1 MDGGD
6 AAAASDRWDRHDWW
20 GVVLDAPDVAVLA
33 KFYSELRGWAV
44 YHQDDDDASLDL
56 FLAAVAG
63 VPAGL
68 LVRHRRP
75 RAAIAVL
82 WTVSL
87 PALYPPLLFVGDWP
101 GEDAT
106 IPTDLSNVIA
116 ALVGWALFVVAAG
129 AIALLAA
136 EPGDRGT
143 VAPTPCTRDRRTE
156 SPVTNT
162 PRHRTLQRLSPSS
175 SGTRSTGDL
184 IAPGDTANRGRSA
197 RSEMAGLTRSKAGGG
212 SGHHGLGGGGNGNRL
227 AAPGGERRWLCPGST
242 PRNSHRGLRSPSLSQ
257 RTKTDP

>member
-1 MDGGD
+1 MWRLHLRRPCRRASEPGDPIGSVSQNPCIAPVCLTLAADARSRGGLDGTTRQ
-6 AAAASDRWDRHDWW
+6 AAAITLVLGALLIWWFAS
-20 GVVLDAPDVAVLA
+20 PVAVSGGSSL
-33 KFYSELRGWAV
+33 S
-44 YHQDDDDASLDL
+44 SLDWPLLVVPAL

-82 WTVSL
+82 WAVSL

-136 EPGDRGT
+136 ERG
-143 VAPTPCTRDRRTE
+143 R
-156 SPVTNT
+156 
-162 PRHRTLQRLSPSS
+162 PRHRSS
-175 SGTRSTGDL
+175 
-184 IAPGDTANRGRSA
+184 
-197 RSEMAGLTRSKAGGG
+197 LTV
-212 SGHHGLGGGGNGNRL
+212 H
-227 AAPGGERRWLCPGST
+227 P
-242 PRNSHRGLRSPSLSQ
+242 
-257 RTKTDP
+257 